1 MDNLYESEK
10 LLGEYLLFHYGQDD
24 EVMPW
29 SDGPQ
34 NGLHFP
40 VRTVHELIDS
50 HSLKTSTNSRAL
62 DVGCSVG
69 RSAFELTSYCE
80 EVQGCDLSQ
89 SFIDA
94 AKSLSERF
102 ELPYQ
107 YLEEGDLYKSAMA
120 QVKCPMKI
128 PPTFFVADACDLPT
142 HLYDFDVVHAANLI
156 CRLPDPNLFFNQL
169 PNLVKKGGQ
178 LILATPFTWLE
189 EYTERDKWIGSGDSE
204 SKLAEC
210 LSPFFELEKKVEL
223 PFVIREHRRKFQY
236 SVSLGTR
243 WRRVSNSL

>member
-1 MDNLYESEK
+1 MDNSYESRK
-10 LLGEYLLFHYGQDD
+10 LLGEYLLFHYGKDE

-29 SDGPQ
+29 SEGPK
-34 NGLHFP
+34 NGLQFP
-40 VRTVHELIDS
+40 VRTVHELLDS
-50 HSLKTSTNSRAL
+50 SSLKSSIKPKAL

-69 RSAFELTSYCE
+69 RSTFELTAYCQ
-80 EVQGCDLSQ
+80 EVLGCDLSK

-94 AKSLSERF
+94 AQTLSDRF

-107 YLEEGDLYKSAMA
+107 YLEEGDFYKSTIAK
-120 QVKCPMKI
+120 VNSLSDT
-128 PPTFFVADACDLPT
+128 PPSFFVADACCLPSE
-142 HLYDFDVVHAANLI
+142 LLNFDVVHAANLI
-156 CRLPDPNLFFNQL
+156 CRLPDPVLFFKQL

-189 EYTERDKWIGSGDSE
+189 EYTPKEKWIGSGDSE
-204 SKLAEC
+204 NKLSHY
-210 LSPFFELEKKVEL
+210 LSPFFKLEKKVEL

-243 WRRVSNSL
+243 WRRVENK